1 MSGIYN
7 CDDLQNS
14 NCSTLGV
21 KNLQGLEP
29 AWNISEEAN
38 QDRDPASSKDTTRQG
53 MGTKSR
59 IDSIARVLFPA
70 AFLVFVVIYA
80 IIYMI

>member
-38 QDRDPASSKDTTRQG
+38 QDRDPDRQG
-53 MGTKSR
+53 MDTKSR